1 MRGASEEIAYA
12 NYNEILVT
20 TASSLT
26 GTTILH
32 YRVGRRLGSGGMG
45 DVYIAEDT
53 RLGRQVALKFLR
65 VERQRDE
72 ESRARLIR
80 EARAASLLQSPNIA
94 VTYDLVEHGDLMF
107 ISMEYV
113 EGELIAERVARGPLP
128 VVESVDIAAQV
139 ASALEEAHGRNI
151 IHRDIKSANLVQT
164 RRGLVKVL
172 DFGLAKMDLP
182 GSSEASLRSTS
193 QFQVTA
199 PGMVL
204 GTMAYMA
211 PEQLRGEEVDYRV
224 DLFALGVVMYEMLAG
239 QLPFRGR
246 TLAEIF
252 DAILHRDPEPFNRS
266 GDIPPDLELIVRRSL
281 QKVPSRRYQSARDLY
296 DNLRHLTRKLEAGVS
311 STGIHVPLAELGQR
325 SLAVLTFTN
334 LTREPADDWIGTGIA
349 ETLAADLRNVQNLD
363 MISRA
368 QVFEMLNTMQ
378 TGATPADDRLAIEI
392 GKRLGAWWVV
402 SGGYQRLGDRI
413 RITAQLT
420 EVWTGTLLRT
430 VKIDGRVEEIF
441 ELQDRIV
448 FDLSRSLDAK
458 LGREEAAAIEHD
470 DTTSVEAFEAYSR
483 GVLNLRSA
491 GRESIDRAITLFER
505 AVALDPAYG
514 VAWAALG
521 GAYNLKAQFSGF
533 PDLHHRA
540 IEHLR
545 RALSLKPSLVSAYVW
560 LGSSLLYLGN
570 VDEGIEALK
579 HAEAL
584 DSDDADV
591 HQALAR
597 ANWMWRAD
605 IDEAVR
611 ELRRS
616 IALNPEAGYSH
627 LQLAFLEA
635 LNGHLDEAEAAAREA
650 IELQERAMSGT
661 EGLLIVGAHA
671 RLGYVYYRRREYDA
685 ALVEYRRELAYV
697 STSDHALRERTLIE
711 LHQKLSALHAAR
723 GEAAD
728 AARFGDLA
736 IAAHERRVAAGADD
750 PATRYYIAAV
760 YAQRGDVDQTK
771 HHLALPL
778 QRLPAFTR
786 WRLPRDI
793 DFDPVRERLSL

>member
-1 MRGASEEIAYA
+1 M
-12 NYNEILVT
+12 T
-20 TASSLT
+20 TTSTLT

-32 YRVGRRLGSGGMG
+32 YRIGRRLGSGGMG

-65 VERQRDE
+65 AERERDG

-94 VTYDLVEHGDLMF
+94 VTYDLVEHGELMF

-113 EGELIAERVARGPLP
+113 EGELIAERVARGPLA
-128 VVESVDIAAQV
+128 VVEAVDIAAQV

-182 GSSEASLRSTS
+182 GSNEASLRDTS

-211 PEQLRGEEVDYRV
+211 PEQLRGDDVDYRV
-224 DLFALGVVMYEMLAG
+224 DLFSLGVVLYEMLTA
-239 QLPFRGR
+239 QQPFRGK
-246 TLAEIF
+246 TIAEIF
-252 DAILHRDPEPFNRS
+252 DRILHQDPEPMGRS
-266 GDIPPDLELIVRRSL
+266 EEIPAELDLIVRRAL
-281 QKVPSRRYQSARDLY
+281 QKVPSRRYQAARDMHS
-296 DNLRHLTRKLEAGVS
+296 DLRRLARKLEAGLS
-311 STGIHVPLAELGQR
+311 STGVYVPLSESGQR
-325 SLAVLTFTN
+325 TLAVLTFIN
-334 LTREPADDWIGTGIA
+334 VTREPVDDWIGTGIA
-349 ETLAADLRNVQNLD
+349 ETLTSDLRNVKNLD
-363 MISRA
+363 VIARG
-368 QVFEMLNTMQ
+368 QVFEMLNTIQ
-378 TGATPADDRLAIEI
+378 PGAIPTDDRLAIEI

-430 VKIDGRVEEIF
+430 VKIDGRVDDIF

-448 FDLSRSLDAK
+448 FDLSRSVDAK
-458 LGREEAAAIEHD
+458 LGVEEAAAIEHD
-470 DTTSVEAFEAYSR
+470 DTKSVEAFEAYSR
-483 GVLNLRSA
+483 GVLNMRSA

-505 AVALDPAYG
+505 AVTLDPAYG
-514 VAWAALG
+514 LAWATLG

-540 IEHLR
+540 IDHLR
-545 RALSLKPSLVSAYVW
+545 RALSLKPSLVSARVW
-560 LGSSLLYLGN
+560 LGSSLLYLGS

-579 HAEAL
+579 QAEAL
-584 DSDDADV
+584 DPDDADV

-597 ANWMWRAD
+597 SYWMWRAD
-605 IDEAVR
+605 IDQAVR

-627 LQLAFLEA
+627 LQLSFLEA
-635 LNGHLDEAEAAAREA
+635 LNGHLSDAEAAAREA

-671 RLGYVYYRRREYDA
+671 RLGYVHYRRREYDA
-685 ALVEYRRELAYV
+685 ALVEYRRELAFV

-711 LHQKLSALHAAR
+711 LHQKLSALHGAR
-723 GEAAD
+723 GEAAE

-736 IAAHERRVAAGADD
+736 IAAHQRRVAAGADD
-750 PATRYYIAAV
+750 PATRYYVAAV
-760 YAQRGDVDQTK
+760 YAQRGDVDQTR

>member
-1 MRGASEEIAYA
+1 M
-12 NYNEILVT
+12 T
-20 TASSLT
+20 TASALT
-26 GTTILH
+26 GTTILQ
-32 YRVGRRLGSGGMG
+32 YRIGRRLGSGGMG

-65 VERQRDE
+65 AERQRDD

-94 VTYDLVEHGDLMF
+94 VTYDLVEHDDLMF

-113 EGELIAERVARGPLP
+113 EGELIAERVARGPLA
-128 VVESVDIAAQV
+128 VVEAVDIAAQV

-182 GSSEASLRSTS
+182 GSSESSLRSTA

-224 DLFALGVVMYEMLAG
+224 DLFSLGVVLYEMLAG
-239 QLPFRGR
+239 RQPFRGK

-252 DAILHRDPEPFNRS
+252 DRILHQDPDPMGRS
-266 GDIPPDLELIVRRSL
+266 DEIPAELELFVRRAL
-281 QKVPSRRYQSARDLY
+281 QKVPSRRFQAAHDMQSDLRR
-296 DNLRHLTRKLEAGVS
+296 LARKLEAGLS
-311 STGIHVPLAELGQR
+311 STGMFVPLSEPGQR
-325 SLAVLTFTN
+325 SIAVLTFSN
-334 LTREPADDWIGTGIA
+334 VTREPADDWIGTGIA
-349 ETLAADLRNVQNLD
+349 ETVTADLRNVRNLD
-363 MISRA
+363 VIGRA
-368 QVFEMLNTMQ
+368 QVFELLNTVQ
-378 TGATPADDRLAIEI
+378 PGAPASDDRMAIDI

-430 VKIDGRVEEIF
+430 VKIDGRVDDIF

-458 LGREEAAAIEHD
+458 VGVEEAAAIEHD
-470 DTTSVEAFEAYSR
+470 DTKSVEAFEAYSR

-491 GRESIDRAITLFER
+491 GRESIDRAIALFER

-521 GAYNLKAQFSGF
+521 GAYNLKALFLGF

-545 RALSLKPSLVSAYVW
+545 RALSLKPSLVGAHVW
-560 LGSSLLYLGN
+560 LGSSLLYLGQ
-570 VDEGIEALK
+570 VDEGIAALK
-579 HAEAL
+579 QAETL
-584 DSDDADV
+584 DPGDADV

-605 IDEAVR
+605 IPQAVA

-671 RLGYVYYRRREYDA
+671 RLGYVYYRRHEYDT

-723 GEAAD
+723 GETAD

-760 YAQRGDVDQTK
+760 YAQRGDVDETQ

-793 DFDPVRERLSL
+793 DFDPVRERLSV